1 MHREIEF
8 MFLVRTKI
16 INRESYY
23 ITATLDDSTLNYME
37 ELLNCNTSSVIE
49 IFHFEFVSLHIT
61 SMTICIIIK

>member
-1 MHREIEF
+1 

-49 IFHFEFVSLHIT
+49 IFQFEFVSLHIT
-61 SMTICIIIK
+61 SMTICINESS